1 MLLTPVSLAQER
13 KKEDILPRMLKQVL
27 EYTPNKLCKGPFKI
41 YETPTE
47 EGRVFSFFAT
57 LMLSY
62 PIFPKIL
69 LTQKSRN
76 T

>member
-1 MLLTPVSLAQER
+1 
-13 KKEDILPRMLKQVL
+13 MLKQVL